1 MIYGNDDLSV
11 RLNESNS
18 GKSATHKH
26 DNGDELRQE
35 QGFGDVS
42 KDSLVVPA

>member
-11 RLNESNS
+11 RLNEANRGES
-18 GKSATHKH
+18 GTHKH

-42 KDSLVVPA
+42 KNSLVVPA